1 MAPLAPGTKLSHYR
15 IIDQLGQGGQATAY
29 KAEDTRLNRLV
40 VLKTLLPDQANSE
53 NARRRFER
61 EARLAS
67 ALDHP
72 NICAIFDVG
81 ESNGLYFIVMPFI
94 EGRTLKEIINR
105 QALELRSALSIAIQ
119 VADAIAAAHARGIIH
134 RDIKPTNIIVSDQG
148 QVKVL
153 DFGLAKMLEVEDAEG
168 GEGKSASN
176 LDRSM
181 TEIGVPYG
189 TLGYG
194 SPEQATGERV
204 DGRTDIFSLGVV
216 IHEMVTG
223 QQPFTGRNRIEILH
237 AVIND
242 RPYPISDLVVNPPQ
256 ELQMVIDHAMAK
268 RPRDRF
274 SSMVVMRDELKALMR
289 LISGE
294 TGHIPT
300 EASATLF
307 APQHARTTWRLSSAI
322 GRMLGG
328 GVFGMFLSG
337 SDDKR
342 GDDRARNTA
351 RREMADEFSASRSH
365 SPSGSGHSVSPSSNP
380 SNPSGSANRP
390 VSWGTETKRTIAVI
404 PFQNLSGNA
413 ENNFYEFSLAD
424 GLIAELANLRSLVV
438 RPSQYIAQYTGQ
450 KIDPYQIGIDLA
462 VNTVLTGSFIKS
474 GDRFRVT
481 TQLIDIT
488 TGKML
493 WSEKI
498 DLDSRDLITIQD
510 TIAERV
516 IAGLK
521 LRLTE
526 EEQKRI
532 ERPLTSSNEAYEFYL
547 RGRDL
552 LFQYMSHT
560 FDDHDLDN
568 AIRMFEEAIRIDPK
582 FARAHYTLGRC
593 YVHHG
598 QGYGGKEYF
607 QMAESS
613 LQRAIELDPDIP
625 GAHLQMV
632 YVYLHRGEKDKAL
645 ATLAEVRR
653 KAPNDPTVFIV
664 AGMLYRLN
672 GLYDR
677 ALKQYDRLVEL
688 SPRDI
693 VIAGYN
699 RGRILTY
706 RHEYDEALAAFDAAR
721 AVEPDHP
728 LIKIFLAVTYFNM
741 GRIGDCQKLIDEV
754 IDQHPHFDPAH
765 IIRGWCHSARGEHE
779 LALSVITDQVRETA
793 AADHDIA
800 VWMASLYAME
810 MRRDEAIEW
819 IRRAISLGNEN
830 YPMFADNN
838 RLDNLRSD
846 LRFVDLMNDLEKR
859 WEERR

>member
-1 MAPLAPGTKLSHYR
+1 MAPLAPGTTISHYE
-15 IIDQLGQGGQATAY
+15 IIEQLGQGGQATAY
-29 KAEDTRLNRLV
+29 KARDMRLSRLV
-40 VLKTLLPDQANSE
+40 VLKTLLPEQAASE

-72 NICAIFDVG
+72 NICTIFDIG

-94 EGRTLKEIINR
+94 EGRTLKEVINK
-105 QALELRSALSIAIQ
+105 QPLEMRSVLSIAIQ
-119 VADAIAAAHARGIIH
+119 VADAIASAHGRGIIH
-134 RDIKPTNIIVSDQG
+134 RDIKPTNIIVGNDG
-148 QVKVL
+148 QIKVL
-153 DFGLAKMLEVEDAEG
+153 DFGLAKMLENETEG
-168 GEGKSASN
+168 AAN
-176 LDRSM
+176 LDKSM

-204 DGRTDIFSLGVV
+204 DHRTDIFSLGVV
-216 IHEMVTG
+216 IYEMVTG
-223 QQPFTGRNRIEILH
+223 QPPFTGRNRIEILH
-237 AVIND
+237 AVVND
-242 RPYPISDLVVNPPQ
+242 RPYPISDLVVNPPL
-256 ELQMVIDHAMAK
+256 ELQNIVHHAMSK
-268 RPRDRF
+268 RPKDRY
-274 SSMVVMRDELKALMR
+274 STMVAMREELKSLMR
-289 LISGE
+289 LVTGE
-294 TGHIPT
+294 AGVPT
-300 EASATLF
+300 EAMGSPVV
-307 APQHARTTWRLSSAI
+307 PQHARTTWRISSTI

-328 GVFGMFLSG
+328 GVFGMFRSG
-337 SDDKR
+337 AGEKD
-342 GDDRARNTA
+342 
-351 RREMADEFSASRSH
+351 REMMERLSD
-365 SPSGSGHSVSPSSNP
+365 SPSRPYSAPPEAGQSSNP
-380 SNPSGSANRP
+380 SNRPSSWP
-390 VSWGTETKRTIAVI
+390 VSWGTETKRTIAVL
-404 PFQNLSGNA
+404 PFQNLSGNV
-413 ENNFYEFSLAD
+413 EDNFYEFSLAD
-424 GLIAELANLRSLVV
+424 GLIAELAGLRSLIV

-450 KIDPYQIGIDLA
+450 KIDPQQIGIDLA

-474 GDRFRVT
+474 GERFRVT

-493 WSEKI
+493 GSEKI

-510 TIAERV
+510 TLAERV
-516 IAGLK
+516 ISGLK
-521 LRLTE
+521 LQLTK
-526 EEQKRI
+526 EEQKKI
-532 ERPLTSSNEAYEFYL
+532 EKPLTSSNEAYEFYL

-552 LFQYMSHT
+552 LFQYISHT
-560 FDDHDLDN
+560 FDDHDLDD
-568 AIRMFEEAIRIDPK
+568 AIKMFLEAIRIDPE

-593 YVHHG
+593 YIHHG
-598 QGYGGKEYF
+598 QGYGGTEYF
-607 QMAESS
+607 QKAETA
-613 LQRAIELDPDIP
+613 LQRAIQLDPDMP

-706 RHEYDEALAAFDAAR
+706 RHEYDEALAAFAEAR

-728 LIKIFLAVTYFNM
+728 LIKTFLAVTYFTM
-741 GRIGDCQKLIDEV
+741 GRIDDCQKLVDEV
-754 IDQHPHFDPAH
+754 TALHPHFEPIH
-765 IIRGWCHSARGEHE
+765 ILRGWCHSARGEHDE
-779 LALSVITDQVRETA
+779 ALEVITEQVRETA
-793 AADHDIA
+793 EADHDIS

-810 MRRDEAIEW
+810 MQRDEAIRW
-819 IRRAISLGNEN
+819 VRRAISLGNEN

-838 RLDNLRSD
+838 RLDNLRGD
-846 LRFVDLMNDLEKR
+846 LRFVEMMNELERK

>member
-1 MAPLAPGTKLSHYR
+1 MGLAPGTRLSHYR
-15 IIDQLGQGGQATAY
+15 IIEQLGQGGQATAY
-29 KAEDTRLNRLV
+29 KAEDTRLNRMV
-40 VLKTLLPDQANSE
+40 VLKTLLPEQASSE

-72 NICAIFDVG
+72 NICAIFDIG
-81 ESNGLYFIVMPFI
+81 EKNGLYYIVMPFI
-94 EGRTLKEIINR
+94 EGRTLKEVINR
-105 QALELRSALSIAIQ
+105 QPLELRSALSIAIQ
-119 VADAIAAAHARGIIH
+119 VADAISSAHARGIVH

-148 QVKVL
+148 QIKVL
-153 DFGLAKMLEVEDAEG
+153 DFGLAKMLENENE
-168 GEGKSASN
+168 EASN
-176 LDRSM
+176 LDKSM

-204 DGRTDIFSLGVV
+204 DHRTDIFSLGVV
-216 IHEMVTG
+216 IYEMVTG

-242 RPYPISDLVVNPPQ
+242 RPYPISDLVVNPPA
-256 ELQMVIDHAMAK
+256 ELQSLLDHAMAK

-274 SSMVVMRDELKALMR
+274 STMVAMRDDLKGLLR
-289 LISGE
+289 LVSGE
-294 TGHIPT
+294 VRDGLAEGVPPRHV
-300 EASATLF
+300 
-307 APQHARTTWRLSSAI
+307 RTTWRISSAI
-322 GRMLGG
+322 GRIGG
-328 GVFGMFLSG
+328 GVFGLFQSGASEKPRETGRTGSEPPSLLSQP
-337 SDDKR
+337 
-342 GDDRARNTA
+342 
-351 RREMADEFSASRSH
+351 
-365 SPSGSGHSVSPSSNP
+365 PSLTGQSSNP
-380 SNPSGSANRP
+380 SNRP
-390 VSWGTETKRTIAVI
+390 VSWGTESKRTIAVL

-413 ENNFYEFSLAD
+413 EDNFYEFSLAD

-450 KIDPYQIGIDLA
+450 KVDPQQIGLDLA

-474 GDRFRVT
+474 SERFRVT
-481 TQLIDIT
+481 TQLIDIIS
-488 TGKML
+488 GKML

-510 TIAERV
+510 KIAERV

-521 LRLTE
+521 LRLTD

-532 ERPLTSSNEAYEFYL
+532 EKPLTESNEAYEFYL

-560 FDDHDLDN
+560 FDDHDLDD
-568 AIRMFEEAIRIDPK
+568 AIKMFEEAIRIDPK

-593 YVHHG
+593 FVHHG
-598 QGYGGKEYF
+598 QGYGGVDYF
-607 QMAESS
+607 EKAEQA

-632 YVYLHRGEKDKAL
+632 YVYLNRGEKEKAL

-706 RHEYDEALAAFDAAR
+706 RHEYDEALAAFAAAR

-728 LIKIFLAVTYFNM
+728 LIKTFLAVTYFNM
-741 GRIGDCQKLIDEV
+741 GRIDDCQRLVEEV
-754 IDQHPHFDPAH
+754 LAQHPHFEPIH
-765 IIRGWCHSARGEHE
+765 ILHGWCYSARGEHDK
-779 LALSVITDQVRETA
+779 ALSVITEPVRETA

-810 MRRDEAIEW
+810 LHRDEAIEW
-819 IRRAISLGNEN
+819 IRRAVSLGNEN

-846 LRFVDLMNDLEKR
+846 LRFVDLMTELERK

>member
-15 IIDQLGQGGQATAY
+15 IIEQLGQGGQATAY

-40 VLKTLLPDQANSE
+40 VLKTLLPEQATTES
-53 NARRRFER
+53 ARRRFER

-72 NICAIFDVG
+72 NICAIYDIG

-94 EGRTLKEIINR
+94 EGKTLKEVINK
-105 QALELRSALSIAIQ
+105 QALELLSALSIAIQ
-119 VADAIAAAHARGIIH
+119 VADAIAAAHARGIVH
-134 RDIKPTNIIVSDQG
+134 RDIKPTNVIVNDHG

-153 DFGLAKMLEVEDAEG
+153 DFGLAKMLENENETTP
-168 GEGKSASN
+168 N
-176 LDRSM
+176 LDKSM

-194 SPEQATGERV
+194 SPEQAAGERV
-204 DGRTDIFSLGVV
+204 DHRTDIFSLGVM
-216 IHEMVTG
+216 IYEMVTG
-223 QQPFTGRNRIEILH
+223 QQPFTGKNRIEILH

-242 RPYPISDLVVNPPQ
+242 RPYPISDLVVNPPP
-256 ELQMVIDHAMAK
+256 ELQLLLDHAMAK
-268 RPRDRF
+268 KPKDRF
-274 SSMVVMRDELKALMR
+274 STMVSMRDELKSIMR
-289 LISGE
+289 NVSGE
-294 TGHIPT
+294 TGVVPT
-300 EASATLF
+300 EASTTLI
-307 APQHARTTWRLSSAI
+307 APQHARASWRVSSTL
-322 GRMLGG
+322 GRLFGG
-328 GVFGMFLSG
+328 GVFGMFRSGQSAQRSNPPSQPASQTTRSEEPSRSGQSLSG
-337 SDDKR
+337 TSLS
-342 GDDRARNTA
+342 G
-351 RREMADEFSASRSH
+351 ASH
-365 SPSGSGHSVSPSSNP
+365 
-380 SNPSGSANRP
+380 RP
-390 VSWGTETKRTIAVI
+390 ASWGTETKRTIAVL
-404 PFQNLSGNA
+404 PFQNLSQNA
-413 ENNFYEFSLAD
+413 EDNFYEFSLAD
-424 GLIAELANLRSLVV
+424 GLIAELAGLRSLVV

-450 KIDPYQIGIDLA
+450 KIDPRQIGADLA
-462 VNTVLTGSFIKS
+462 VNTVLSGSFIKS

-481 TQLIDIT
+481 TQLIDIA

-516 IAGLK
+516 IAGMK
-521 LRLTE
+521 LQLTE
-526 EEQKRI
+526 EEQKKI
-532 ERPLTSSNEAYEFYL
+532 EKPLTNSNEAYEFYL

-560 FDDHDLDN
+560 FDDHDLDD
-568 AIRMFEEAIRIDPK
+568 AIKMFQEAIRIDPN

-598 QGYGGKEYF
+598 QGYGGPEYF
-607 QMAESS
+607 ELAEQS
-613 LQRAIELDPDIP
+613 LLQAIELDPDIP

-632 YVYLHRGEKDKAL
+632 YVYLNRGEKDKAL

-699 RGRILTY
+699 RGRIYTY
-706 RHEYDEALAAFDAAR
+706 RHEYDEALASFEEAR

-728 LIKIFLAVTYFNM
+728 LIKTFMSVTYFNM
-741 GRIGDCQKLIDEV
+741 GRIDDCQRMVKEV
-754 IDQHPHFDPAH
+754 LHLHPHFDPLQ
-765 IIRGWCHSARGEHE
+765 ILLGWCYSVQGDHE
-779 LALSVITDQVRETA
+779 KALGVITEQVKQTA

-800 VWMASLYAME
+800 VWLASLYAME
-810 MRRDEAIEW
+810 HKRDEAIEW
-819 IRRAISLGNEN
+819 IRRAVNLGNEN
-830 YPMFADNN
+830 YPMLADNN

-846 LRFVDLMNDLEKR
+846 LRFVDLMNELKR
-859 WEERR
+859 KWEERR